1 MYVFVRR
8 DLTPSQQAVQTA
20 HAAIEST
27 KNWPYV
33 IDHPHL
39 VVLGIKTEE
48 QLKNALD
55 RVTKSGIINVPFYE
69 SNGELTAFATRP
81 IMSEDDRKLFKRY
94 QLLK

>member
-8 DLTPSQQAVQTA
+8 DLTPPQQAVQAA

-27 KNWPYV
+27 KRFPY
-33 IDHPHL
+33 IGEHPRL
-39 VVLGIKTEE
+39 VLIGVKSEI

-55 RVTKSGIINVPFYE
+55 KTEKNGILVTPFYE
-69 SNGELTAFATRP
+69 ENEELTAFATRP
-81 IMSEDDRKLFKRY
+81 VVSDQERQLFKRY